1 MSAYAIAF
9 KAEVARMVRKEVKDE
24 IISLR
29 KASTAHK
36 SELVQLRR
44 ELKEMATTVKTLS
57 KALKSISPAT
67 ATAPDAPAAETGQG
81 KRTFVFNAEAL
92 AAKRAALGLTQKDMA
107 TLLGASSL
115 SVWKWESDRVVPRAA
130 QLSRIRA
137 VLKLGKREALAM
149 LQAQAEQP
157 I

>member
-24 IISLR
+24 ISSLR
-29 KASTAHK
+29 KAATAHK

-44 ELKEMATTVKTLS
+44 ELKELATTVKALS
-57 KALKSISPAT
+57 KSVKAITPAPTT
-67 ATAPDAPAAETGQG
+67 AQDAPLSETGQG
-81 KRTFVFNAEAL
+81 KRNFVFNAEAL

-115 SVWKWESDRVVPRAA
+115 SVWKWESDRVAPRAA

-149 LQAQAEQP
+149 LEAQAAQP
-157 I
+157 G